1 MMNDQEK
8 FMKYIGDNYDDVVK
22 KMKILCSQRKQ
33 VFDQDIFHS
42 CLLRCH
48 KAIEKKGYLNDTS
61 AYGIESYM
69 LRSYFNL
76 VLELKRSAHNAK
88 RDWNYDSDNIGELH
102 ERWTNENQTS
112 ANVKI
117 ANDLFKDFSILYMMM
132 IVEQQFDNEHFYLF
146 RVKELTPGMTYKKL
160 SEETGMKGVRAKV
173 VEVKNYLKENVS
185 KEDIKDAFNKVYGEL
200 IC

>member
-33 VFDQDIFHS
+33 VFDQDIFHE

-48 KAIEKKGYLNDTS
+48 KAIEKKGYLQDTS

-117 ANDLFKDFSILYMMM
+117 ASDLFKDFSILYMMM
-132 IVEQQFDNEHFYLF
+132 IVEQNFDNEHFYLF

-200 IC
+200 I